1 MTSRLLAEQIINGLI
16 LGSMYALMASGL
28 SLIWGSLKMVN
39 FAHGEFFM
47 LGGYI
52 MYSLYVQM
60 QIPLFLAIVFTV
72 LTVMICGY
80 LINKLYFSRL
90 IKKPGWDVSS
100 SISTLGLSIL
110 LQNLAMKLWGERFK
124 NIPYFSNELVMIGDI
139 QISKHRLIIL
149 LVATSV
155 IAIGIFCLKKTRLG
169 KAIRATAHDPT
180 MASLMGVN
188 IDSISSMTII
198 IGVGLASLAA
208 ILLAPISSV
217 NPWMGQTLLLK
228 AFVVAVIG
236 GLGNLAGAIVIGI
249 LLGTIESFTVILWS
263 SEWQDVVGFGILM
276 LVIWIRPYRHM

>member
-188 IDSISSMTII
+188 IDSISSMTIV